1 MENSIVSNSKSTTSK
16 QQSRKIGVA
25 GGFMNQ
31 LMGNNQSIPVI
42 GEGATILHYSDRSA
56 YEVIEVSPNGHSC
69 VIRSMDTTWCG
80 LAYGDEQ
87 YTYQSNPENGTQN
100 IEWNAK
106 KQQWQS
112 FGYSVQLIKSLR
124 EKLFK
129 QHGWKFWDNLPNGLT
144 GDDLY
149 IDIANSNEMK
159 LVDGVTK
166 LYKNTSPVSIIF
178 GTMDEY
184 RDPSF

>member
-1 MENSIVSNSKSTTSK
+1 
-16 QQSRKIGVA
+16 
-25 GGFMNQ
+25 
-31 LMGNNQSIPVI
+31 
-42 GEGATILHYSDRSA
+42 
-56 YEVIEVSPNGHSC
+56 
-69 VIRSMDTTWCG
+69 
-80 LAYGDEQ
+80 
-87 YTYQSNPENGTQN
+87 
-100 IEWNAK
+100 
-106 KQQWQS
+106 
-112 FGYSVQLIKSLR
+112 
-124 EKLFK
+124 
-129 QHGWKFWDNLPNGLT
+129 LT

>member
-56 YEVIEVSPNGHSC
+56 YEVIEVSPNGDSC

-87 YTYQSNPENGTQN
+87 YTYQSNPENGTRN

-112 FGYSVQLIKSLR
+112 FAYSVQIIKSLR
-124 EKLFK
+124 KKLWEQFD
-129 QHGWKFWDNLPNGLT
+129 WKFWDNLPNGLKIA
-144 GDDLY
+144 DLY
-149 IDIANSNEMK
+149 VDEDFDEMK
-159 LVDGVTK
+159 LIDGVTK
-166 LYKNTSPVSIIF
+166 RYKNTSPVSIIF